1 MKLTDV
7 SVPECYSD
15 QSSDFRFFLKW
26 FELCLTRIQYLQENF
41 FDLYDPLRCPHWLL
55 WLLADSMGY
64 KYDDRLP
71 ISYCRLVLLNFMNM
85 IRNRGSKEGVMLAA
99 QVNLAQFNILAYG
112 EENDILF
119 NRLEDTSI
127 PVNSVTVTPH
137 KEEGYFDIVY
147 FSDSIPVDA
156 CLEYVRPIGMYAFQH
171 EGIFYNARTKI
182 AVDARLTN
190 RGDIYENLGSTNVG
204 HYTRKDYAS
213 IQKMSDERRNIPN
226 PDSKRDGVWFN
237 NSEFE
242 GDPGIYPN
250 PGWRALYTLQVSNNE
265 HVVNSLVKEPIFTL
279 GYGPQDVSVTYPE
292 DYWSNPSDEDYLR
305 PYNLRY
311 NRQLEESMGS
321 DIYTV
326 DDSRTNNILNPRPA
340 VGPIMSRLG
349 DGMATDNT
357 YTSFILRYADG
368 STKIVDAETL
378 AGHDPYS
385 YYDALTKTISSVSA
399 YYNPETNTIVFA
411 YETYDEDEK
420 TVRSPQ
426 F

>member
-1 MKLTDV
+1 MKITDV
-7 SVPECYSD
+7 SVPECYAD
-15 QSSDFRFFLKW
+15 QSSDFRFFLRW
-26 FELCLTRIQYLQENF
+26 FELCLTRLQYLQENF
-41 FDLYDPLRCPHWLL
+41 FDLYDPQRCPHWLL
-55 WLLADSMGY
+55 WMLADSMGY

-99 QVNLAQFNILAYG
+99 QVNLAQFNILKYG
-112 EENDILF
+112 EENDILY

-137 KEEGYFDIVY
+137 KGEGYFDIVY
-147 FSDSIPVDA
+147 FSDTVPVDA
-156 CLEYVRPIGMYAFQH
+156 CLEYVRPLGMYAFQH

-190 RGDIYENLGSTNVG
+190 RSDIYENLGSSHVG

-213 IQKMSDERRNIPN
+213 MQKMADERRNIPN

-250 PGWRALYTLQVSNNE
+250 PGWRALYTLQVSNSE
-265 HVVNSLVKEPIFTL
+265 HVANSLVKEPIFTL
-279 GYGPQDVSVTYPE
+279 GYGPQDVSVKYPE
-292 DYWSNPSDEDYLR
+292 DYWENPTDEDYLR

-311 NRQLEESMGS
+311 NRQLEESLGS

-326 DDSRTNNILNPRPA
+326 DDSRTKNILNPRPA

-349 DGMATDNT
+349 DGMATDDT
-357 YTSFILRYADG
+357 YATFILRYADG
-368 STKIVDAETL
+368 SVNIVDAETL
-378 AGHDPYS
+378 AGYDPYS
-385 YYDALTKTISSVSA
+385 YYDASTKTITSVSA
-399 YYNPETNTIVFA
+399 YYNPETNPIVFM
-411 YETYDEDEK
+411 YEKYDEDAK

-426 F
+426 M